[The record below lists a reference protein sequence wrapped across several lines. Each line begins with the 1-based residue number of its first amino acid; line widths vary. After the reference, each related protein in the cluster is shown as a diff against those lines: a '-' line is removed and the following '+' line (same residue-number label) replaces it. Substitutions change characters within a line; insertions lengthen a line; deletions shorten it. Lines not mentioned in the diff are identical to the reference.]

1 MVTACACEST
11 FGGGRGMGGNSLEFI
26 VTGFCFFLNMF
37 LLGRGGVC
45 VVFDLVGMDAQIV
58 GS

>member
-37 LLGRGGVC
+37 LLGWGGLC
-45 VVFDLVGMDAQIV
+45 CF
-58 GS
+58 